1 MKFRYFSFYY
11 RLLKGSSILLADYL
25 KKKREN
31 NKNLQYFYI
40 EGVEKIEEEIIN
52 EDGEDIVNEY
62 GEELINE
69 LEKTLNDST
78 DSTEEIRNECTDEEE
93 QNLSEKIQNEFDV
106 RF

>member
-1 MKFRYFSFYY
+1 MKFRYFYFYY
-11 RLLKGSSILLADYL
+11 RLLQGFSILLADYF

-78 DSTEEIRNECTDEEE
+78 DSTEEIRNECTDEAE